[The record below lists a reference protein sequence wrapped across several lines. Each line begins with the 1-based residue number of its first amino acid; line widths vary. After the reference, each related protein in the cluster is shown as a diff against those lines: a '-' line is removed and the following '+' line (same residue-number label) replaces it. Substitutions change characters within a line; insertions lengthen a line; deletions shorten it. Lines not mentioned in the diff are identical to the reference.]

1 METKAKVTFDVGT
14 ARKGEKADAMSW
26 ACLEV
31 GVEGG
36 RCEEGAREHRGDTA
50 EGACTREKF

>member
-1 METKAKVTFDVGT
+1 METEAKVTFDVGT
-14 ARKGEKADAMSW
+14 AWKGEKADAMSR

-36 RCEEGAREHRGDTA
+36 RCEEGAGGLA
-50 EGACTREKF
+50 SG